1 MWLFKEVTLLSRNYS
16 FINSYKYIG
25 IIYKMLSELNQ
36 QTLDNIYAI
45 ASQKQQQLL
54 KSTLDDKNINKE
66 VLLLSQFLGIVVK
79 LKLIQTK

>member
-25 IIYKMLSELNQ
+25 IIYKMMDLNQ

-45 ASQKQQQLL
+45 ASQKQQLLL

>member
-1 MWLFKEVTLLSRNYS
+1 
-16 FINSYKYIG
+16 
-25 IIYKMLSELNQ
+25 MLSELNQ

>member
-1 MWLFKEVTLLSRNYS
+1 M
-16 FINSYKYIG
+16 
-25 IIYKMLSELNQ
+25 MDLNQ

-45 ASQKQQQLL
+45 ASQKQQLLL